1 MNRPAELLA
10 ALRREDLLRDAPPVE
25 LLEPAIGLTT
35 DSRRVLPG
43 TMFIAVR
50 GSQLDGHR
58 YVSQAV
64 ERGALAVVVEQP
76 VETGVPQVVVRD
88 GRRSAIALAR
98 AWYHDPGAT
107 MRLFGVTGTNG
118 KTTTTGILAHLLNRN
133 GDAGTLGTLG
143 AFDGSRQP
151 VLTDGD
157 SLTTPGPIDLHA
169 TLASL
174 RDRGVGQVVMEA
186 SSHSLDQGRLD
197 GLIFDG
203 VVFTNLTQD
212 HLDYHGTMAHYLAAK
227 LRLLG
232 LCGKNAVLAVNADD
246 PSWAAISRT
255 AETVTFGEGTDAD
268 LRAADPVVDGRG
280 CRFRFEGRFGIRE
293 VDLPLPGRFNI
304 ANAMGASA
312 CALGLGMTLAEVA
325 DRLAG
330 APQVPGRMERIVAEP
345 FLVLRDYAHTPDALS
360 RALDT
365 LRPLTAGRLIVVF
378 GCGGDRDRGKRPI
391 MGRIAGT
398 TADMAIVSSDN
409 PRTEDP
415 EAIIDDVV
423 AGFPA
428 GVGFRRIPDRREA
441 IRSAMAMAG
450 PRDTV
455 LLAGKGH
462 ETYQVLGTRKVPF
475 DEREIVLEIVD
486 GAIRI
491 RRRRPGQARAR
502 FERRVGGEHAMVGN
516 RAGDCAHDVEGI
528 EGRHARPRFRDVE
541 TRV

>member
-10 ALRREDLLRDAPPVE
+10 ALRREDLLRDAPPPDV
-25 LLEPAIGLTT
+25 LEPATGLTT
-35 DSRRVLPG
+35 DSRRVAPG
-43 TMFIAVR
+43 TVFIAVR

-58 YVSQAV
+58 YVGQAV
-64 ERGALAVVVEQP
+64 ERGAVAVVVEQP
-76 VETGVPQVVVRD
+76 VESRVPQLVVRD
-88 GRRSAIALAR
+88 GRRSAIAMAR

-143 AFDGSRQP
+143 AFDGSRHP
-151 VLTDGD
+151 VLTEGE

-169 TLASL
+169 TLAAL
-174 RDRGVGQVVMEA
+174 RDLGVRQVAMEA

-197 GLIFDG
+197 GLAFDG

-232 LCGKNAVLAVNADD
+232 LCRKDSVLAVNADD
-246 PSWAAISRT
+246 PSWAAIPRG
-255 AETVTFGEGTDAD
+255 AAMVTFGESTDAD

-293 VDLPLPGRFNI
+293 AEVPLPGRFNI
-304 ANAMGASA
+304 ANALGASA
-312 CALGLGMTLAEVA
+312 CALGLGLTLAEVT

-345 FLVLRDYAHTPDALS
+345 CLVLRDYAHTPDALS
-360 RALDT
+360 RALET
-365 LRPLTAGRLIVVF
+365 LRPLTEGRLIVVF

-398 TADMAIVSSDN
+398 GADFAIVSSDN

-415 EAIIDDVV
+415 ESIIDEIV
-423 AGFPA
+423 AGLPS
-428 GVGFRRIPDRREA
+428 GVAFRRMVDRREA
-441 IRSAMAMAG
+441 IQAAVEMAG

-462 ETYQVLGTRKVPF
+462 ETYQVLGTTKVPF
-475 DEREIVLEIVD
+475 DEREIVLGIVD
-486 GAIRI
+486 QP
-491 RRRRPGQARAR
+491 RR
-502 FERRVGGEHAMVGN
+502 ET
-516 RAGDCAHDVEGI
+516 GDDDALD
-528 EGRHARPRFRDVE
+528 
-541 TRV
+541 